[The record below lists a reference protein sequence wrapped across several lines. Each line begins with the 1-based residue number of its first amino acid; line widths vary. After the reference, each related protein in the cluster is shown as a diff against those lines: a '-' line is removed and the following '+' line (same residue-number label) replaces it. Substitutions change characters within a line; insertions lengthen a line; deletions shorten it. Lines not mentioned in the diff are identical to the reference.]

1 MYAALAVA
9 NLSTS
14 AATHPQLLEEEVLRH
29 GSLVLSKK
37 RLEVDLKN
45 FFLDDSLL
53 MMIHNISWPWKGTSR
68 MSSIVQYSAGGKV
81 LRFQRLPWLPCLA
94 NSSCW
99 GCDGLSWDVW
109 ELNAFDIAAVCT
121 TISPRCPTTRCR
133 AGGIIGITWIGQSD
147 ILWAV
152 GPHHPHLN
160 DVAVNQP
167 FFPTSSAEPCAQYRL
182 SGHRH
187 AVPFEGSF

>member
-53 MMIHNISWPWKGTSR
+53 MMIHNIS
-68 MSSIVQYSAGGKV
+68 
-81 LRFQRLPWLPCLA
+81 
-94 NSSCW
+94 
-99 GCDGLSWDVW
+99 
-109 ELNAFDIAAVCT
+109 
-121 TISPRCPTTRCR
+121 
-133 AGGIIGITWIGQSD
+133 
-147 ILWAV
+147 
-152 GPHHPHLN
+152 
-160 DVAVNQP
+160 
-167 FFPTSSAEPCAQYRL
+167 
-182 SGHRH
+182 
-187 AVPFEGSF
+187 

>member
-45 FFLDDSLL
+45 FFLGWFTINTYQYYWWL
-53 MMIHNISWPWKGTSR
+53 IISWPSKGTSR

-121 TISPRCPTTRCR
+121 TNWSQWMSVQEDVPLPG
-133 AGGIIGITWIGQSD
+133 AGQE
-147 ILWAV
+147 A
-152 GPHHPHLN
+152 
-160 DVAVNQP
+160 
-167 FFPTSSAEPCAQYRL
+167 SSASHGLDKVTFYGQ
-182 SGHRH
+182 
-187 AVPFEGSF
+187 